1 MSPCYPKGS
10 ADNRGHKADTQLDK
24 NGLYVRLRVRGNAL
38 LVPGVTE
45 KDGCIRCDD

>member
-1 MSPCYPKGS
+1 MSLCYPKGS
-10 ADNRGHKADTQLDK
+10 ADNRSRKADIQLDT

-38 LVPGVTE
+38 LVPGVAE